1 NKFLLFY
8 LSTYKGA
15 YHCVV
20 SLSQLPELKLIVKDI
35 DEDAFISVLD
45 ASEVEGR
52 GFKKAFLS

>member
-1 NKFLLFY
+1 VLY
-8 LSTYKGA
+8 
-15 YHCVV
+15 CVV